1 MRCRTVVVMEQIR
14 YVYTAVCIWGLEPR
28 RRTLLVRGRAE
39 DVDGLL
45 RAGEA
50 ADDAAEGGGD
60 LATLHRVRADLAE
73 GDTAISTDSDSD
85 DSKVTVY
92 CLNP

>member
-1 MRCRTVVVMEQIR
+1 MVVMEQIR
-14 YVYTAVCIWGLEPR
+14 YVRLCLGMHLGFEPR
-28 RRTLLVRGRAE
+28 RRTLLIRGRAE

-50 ADDAAEGGGD
+50 ADDAVEGGGD

-73 GDTAISTDSDSD
+73 GDTVISTDSDSD
-85 DSKVTVY
+85 DIKVTV
-92 CLNP
+92 